1 MSMKKGNINKR
12 IRKEKINQKEMT
24 LSLHRTEALFD
35 GILAIAMTLLVLDIK
50 IPNSESITNS
60 MEFLQTLKD
69 MHLTF
74 IKYFTSFFILA
85 SIWIANNRELHFL
98 EKTDHTHMWLNM
110 YCMFFIVLIPFTTS
124 VQDDFSS
131 IPFAIII
138 FHLNIFFVELF
149 ILLRWLYLKGHQ
161 SLIKKGFENE
171 RLLKKQIHQA
181 IIFVIITLIA
191 VVSTYLIHEYSNLLY
206 LLFFITRKM
215 QA

>member
-1 MSMKKGNINKR
+1 MGVKKSIQNNSINE
-12 IRKEKINQKEMT
+12 KENDRDSLT

-50 IPNSESITNS
+50 IPNPEGILTSAD
-60 MEFLQTLKD
+60 FLQTLGE

-85 SIWIANNRELHFL
+85 SIWIANNKEMHYL
-98 EKTDHTHMWLNM
+98 EKTDNTHMWLNL

-131 IPFAIII
+131 IPLAIVL

-149 ILLRWLYLKGHQ
+149 ILIRWLYIKRHKA
-161 SLIKKGFENE
+161 LIKVDVTKEA
-171 RLLKKQIHQA
+171 LLKRQIS
-181 IIFVIITLIA
+181 ISFTLMVIPLIA
-191 VVSTYLIHEYSNLLY
+191 LASTFIIDEYSNLLY
-206 LLFFITRKM
+206 FLFFFAKRKK
-215 QA
+215 